1 MLPLHRAIHRV
12 ERRWRRNAILDR
24 LYDAG
29 PAAVYAGLLHYA
41 TGQTKPDGTPWN
53 AVGWTGHAF
62 EEIFGARPRRIDRV
76 EPKPLPDFLIEK
88 WAAMRKPKP
97 RRDSR
102 SNGRRAA

>member
-53 AVGWTGHAF
+53 AVGWTRHAF
-62 EEIFGARPRRIDRV
+62 EEIFGARPRPMDRV
-76 EPKPLPDFLIEK
+76 ESKPLPDFLIEK